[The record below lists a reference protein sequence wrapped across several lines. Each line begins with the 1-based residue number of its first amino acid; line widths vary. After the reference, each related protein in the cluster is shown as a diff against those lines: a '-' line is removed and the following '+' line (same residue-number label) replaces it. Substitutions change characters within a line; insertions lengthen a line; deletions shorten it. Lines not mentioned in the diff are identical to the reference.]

1 MSAPIVGGAAFGCS
15 RELFDQ
21 AVDWLDGAA
30 AAGLEHAELETQLDT
45 RGRDLLRQ
53 LYQDHTDLRAQREPR
68 LAGVTGV
75 NGVTR
80 SRVEAGHARALR
92 TVFGEVTVA
101 RMAYRAPGQTN
112 LHPADAAWN
121 LPTEKHSHRLR
132 RLAAIEATRGSFDD
146 AAAAIDR
153 GTGVAVGKRQVE
165 QLAVAAAAD
174 FDDFYDQREPP
185 TPDTGHSAQVLVVSV
200 DGKGIVMRRDALR
213 PATAKAAAATAPK
226 LAARLSKGEKRNRKR
241 LAEVG
246 AVYHVTPVPRTAH
259 DILPTAQHDT
269 TGRAPK
275 AVDKWLTASVAAD
288 AATVIASVF
297 DEAERRDPNHQH
309 TWIALVDGNNH
320 QIERIHAEAAARGV
334 TVTTVVDFIHVLEYL
349 WKAAWCFFTEAD
361 PAAQTWVRDKAT
373 AVLEGKARAVASGI
387 RRRAT
392 TAGLTRGTRKNADDT
407 ANYLTAKATHLDYPT
422 ALKSGW
428 PIATGVIE
436 GACRHL
442 VKDRLDITGARWGL
456 AGAEAILKLRAL
468 HSNDDFDDYWRYHL
482 NQERHRVHQIR
493 YLNGQIPRAA

>member
-1 MSAPIVGGAAFGCS
+1 VSAPVVPGDAFGSS
-15 RELFDQ
+15 RELFER
-21 AVDWLDGAA
+21 AVDWLDGAE

-75 NGVTR
+75 DGVTR
-80 SRVEAGHARALR
+80 SRVETGHARALT

-101 RMAYRAPGQTN
+101 RMAYRASGQTN

-121 LPTEKHSHRLR
+121 LPTEKHSHGLR

-146 AAAAIDR
+146 AADAIDR

-174 FDDFYDQREPP
+174 FDDFYDQRQPP
-185 TPDTGHSAQVLVVSV
+185 TPDTGDGGEVLVVSV
-200 DGKGIVMRRDALR
+200 DGRGIVMRRDALR

-246 AVYHVTPVPRTAH
+246 AVYHVTPVPRTAA
-259 DILPTAQHDT
+259 DILPTEQHDT
-269 TGRAPK
+269 PRRAPT
-275 AVDKWLTASVAAD
+275 ADDKWLTASVAAD

-297 DEAERRDPNHQH
+297 DEAERRDPNHEH
-309 TWIALVDGNNH
+309 TWIALVDGNTH
-320 QIERIHAEAAARGV
+320 QIERIHAEADARGV
-334 TVTTVVDFIHVLEYL
+334 TVTTVIDFIHVLEYL

-361 PAAQTWVRDKAT
+361 PAAEAWVRDKAT
-373 AVLEGKARAVASGI
+373 AVLDGNARAVATGI

-392 TAGLTRGTRKNADDT
+392 TAGLTRGTRKNADDA

-422 ALKSGW
+422 ALASGW

-442 VKDRLDITGARWGL
+442 VKDRMDITGARWGL

-482 NQERHRVHQIR
+482 DRERHRVHEIR
-493 YLNGQIPRAA
+493 YLNDTIPRAA